1 MGKYKGFAGS
11 GMNANKNMSNVIKQA
26 QKMQAEME
34 KVQEELED
42 KVVEGT
48 AGGGAVTATANG
60 KKEILSLKI
69 SPDAVDPEDIETLED
84 LVMVAV
90 NDAVKKA
97 DDMMAE
103 GMSVKQAE
111 LIFRAYSN
119 MHATIIENLIEKFEQ
134 LPASAEKVQKGY
146 FHILEHMSKEDAV
159 SMSNIITEAKEKI
172 TLCPVCQNLT
182 DTSPC
187 KICSSPKRD
196 NSVICVVESPEDV
209 SAIEATNEF
218 NGLYH
223 VLHGS
228 LWTV

>member
-69 SPDAVDPEDIETLED
+69 SPDAVDPEDIED

-103 GMSVKQAE
+103 GMS
-111 LIFRAYSN
+111 
-119 MHATIIENLIEKFEQ
+119 
-134 LPASAEKVQKGY
+134 
-146 FHILEHMSKEDAV
+146 AV
-159 SMSNIITEAKEKI
+159 TGGINI
-172 TLCPVCQNLT
+172 P
-182 DTSPC
+182 
-187 KICSSPKRD
+187 
-196 NSVICVVESPEDV
+196 
-209 SAIEATNEF
+209 
-218 NGLYH
+218 GLF
-223 VLHGS
+223 
-228 LWTV
+228 

>member
-1 MGKYKGFAGS
+1 MYIIDKSTVPVGT
-11 GMNANKNMSNVIKQA
+11 A
-26 QKMQAEME
+26 QKVRA

-103 GMSVKQAE
+103 GMS
-111 LIFRAYSN
+111 
-119 MHATIIENLIEKFEQ
+119 
-134 LPASAEKVQKGY
+134 
-146 FHILEHMSKEDAV
+146 AV
-159 SMSNIITEAKEKI
+159 TGGINI
-172 TLCPVCQNLT
+172 P
-182 DTSPC
+182 
-187 KICSSPKRD
+187 
-196 NSVICVVESPEDV
+196 
-209 SAIEATNEF
+209 
-218 NGLYH
+218 GLF
-223 VLHGS
+223 
-228 LWTV
+228 